1 MMKKIIVSILALSMA
16 VAAMAQKWAPVGENI
31 KSPWAEEINPAAPL
45 PEYPRPQMVRADWMN
60 LNGLWNYAITE
71 SSADY
76 LKADGKILVPFAVES
91 SLSGVGRKIT
101 KNDALWYERT
111 FTLPRN
117 WAGKNI
123 LLHFG
128 AVDWMAQVWVN
139 DFYVGE
145 HRGGFD
151 PFHFDVTEYLL
162 KSGPQNI
169 KVKVWDGTDSSW
181 QPRGKQIS
189 EPYGVWY
196 TAVTGIWQTVWME
209 AVAKTGLKE
218 VYVKPDLDNSCFI
231 MEPKF
236 HALAD
241 GMSLNVRV
249 KDGDKVVSKKTVKAT
264 SPMTVIMPVKNVKT
278 WSPESPFLYDLEY
291 DVVDKAGNIVD
302 QVTSYAGM
310 RKIHVEGDRV
320 FLNNQPLYL
329 RLVLDQGF
337 YPDGVWTA
345 PSDEALKRDIELSM
359 SVGFNGARLHQK
371 VFEER
376 FHYWADKLG
385 YLTWGESASWGS
397 SMNNELASR
406 NFIPEWQE
414 VVVRDRNHPSIIIWT
429 PFNETWDRPKDDEG
443 GRIHDRLV
451 TNVYDLTKSL
461 DYRPVH
467 DCSGGYHVK
476 TDIWSFHN
484 YEQDAEQLQ
493 ENLTLKGDGTV
504 PTFDVENEAEYSG
517 QPYYLDEYGGIK
529 WVIEQFAEN
538 TWGYGQG
545 PKTLEEF
552 YSRLEALTDVIL
564 DMEYINGYTYT
575 QLTDVEQ
582 EQNGIFNY
590 DRTAKFDAG
599 KLKAIFGKVPGW
611 AQPK

>member
-1 MMKKIIVSILALSMA
+1 MRFVTALSAFLVA
-16 VAAMAQKWAPVGENI
+16 VSTFAQTVIPRSEH
-31 KSPWAEEINPAAPL
+31 
-45 PEYPRPQMVRADWMN
+45 PRPQFVRDSWVN
-60 LNGLWNYAITE
+60 LNGTWTYAFDFGE
-71 SSADY
+71 SGLQRDFNESKGFDSN
-76 LKADGKILVPFAVES
+76 IIVPFCPES
-91 SLSGVGRKIT
+91 KLSGVEYKDFI
-101 KNDALWYERT
+101 NSMWYHRAVDVPAAWE
-111 FTLPRN
+111 
-117 WAGKNI
+117 GKMI
-123 LLHFG
+123 LLNFG
-128 AVDWMAQVWVN
+128 AVDYVSSIYVNGELAGRHYGGSSSFSVDITRYVKAGETADVVVWVQ
-139 DFYVGE
+139 DDL
-145 HRGGFD
+145 R
-151 PFHFDVTEYLL
+151 
-162 KSGPQNI
+162 SGTQT
-169 KVKVWDGTDSSW
+169 G
-181 QPRGKQIS
+181 GKQCPDYYS
-189 EPYGVWY
+189 RGCHY
-196 TAVTGIWQTVWME
+196 TRVTGIWQTVWME

-337 YPDGVWTA
+337 YPEGVWTA
-345 PSDEALKRDIELSM
+345 PSDEALRRDIELSM

-429 PFNETWDRPKDDEG
+429 PFNETWERPKDDEG